1 MPQLLVLV
9 LAGVGL
15 WVGYRWFRKETRRVQ
30 ADLRKAEEALR
41 QKQASEIP
49 SLEPDE
55 RGVYRPK
62 AE

>member
-1 MPQLLVLV
+1 MPQLLVLILV
-9 LAGVGL
+9 GVGL
-15 WVGYRWFRKETRRVQ
+15 WAGYKWFQRETRRVK

-41 QKQASEIP
+41 QKAENEIP

-62 AE
+62 DD